1 MNNGLSICLSEFFL
15 LHNFNNSK
23 IIRTLLVQNCTL
35 KQKKNNPVCQY
46 FLQNQIRWQTC
57 MGQRRDVTTFVSV
70 LCTEYYKNY
79 IVTTTPSNTIALD
92 SSKFDTWSNRWLLC
106 NYEYMNISAQWS
118 HLNRVAPIPFF
129 ITDLIPVCK
138 FWVSAD
144 TDPIPVL
151 FFFLFLIMV

>member
-1 MNNGLSICLSEFFL
+1 ML
-15 LHNFNNSK
+15 LFSSTIFR
-23 IIRTLLVQNCTL
+23 IIQFIL
-35 KQKKNNPVCQY
+35 Y
-46 FLQNQIRWQTC
+46 
-57 MGQRRDVTTFVSV
+57 SV

-92 SSKFDTWSNRWLLC
+92 SSKFDTWSNRWMLC

-118 HLNRVAPIPFF
+118 HLNTVAPIPFF
-129 ITDLIPVCK
+129 ITNLILVCK

-151 FFFLFLIMV
+151 FFFLIMIEYLYICVWGTQSTQYTLLHYTEKQQMNKKE